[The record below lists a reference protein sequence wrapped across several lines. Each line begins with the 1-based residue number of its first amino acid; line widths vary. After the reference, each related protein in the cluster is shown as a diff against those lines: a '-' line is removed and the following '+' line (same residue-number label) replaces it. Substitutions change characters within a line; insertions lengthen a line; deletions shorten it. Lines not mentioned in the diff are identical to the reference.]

1 MNDQEELNQLMDRF
15 MNDDKLET
23 PPLDF
28 TEKVMSAVHTVQRRK
43 IVYRP
48 LVPKYVIIIVLLCVI
63 AFSVVAIDYG
73 DMNTDIAQYLSGLQD
88 VNLWFSNFFHS
99 VKISNTLSYTIVLTG
114 LMVCIQVFFLKKHFD
129 KRFI

>member
-28 TEKVMSAVHTVQRRK
+28 TEKVMTAVHTVQRRK

-48 LVPKYVIIIVLLCVI
+48 LVPKYVMIIVLLCVVTFTVVGI
-63 AFSVVAIDYG
+63 AYG
-73 DMNTDIAQYLSGLQD
+73 DMTLDISQYLSGLQD
-88 VNLWFSNFFHS
+88 VNLWFTNFFHS